1 MCSLMM
7 ISDMLSKHVLAVK
20 SVLKKWFKINY
31 IQLVHLLVV
40 WYLIILVVI
49 PDIKICTSR
58 QCTEQKALA
67 NSEIQKWLLNYGST
81 ERNLFH
87 VTVLASRIWM
97 WLFNFWKICGS
108 TGILRLGVLQIAEV
122 TARSVQAMHIWVSFM
137 CIKYTHTR
145 THPMYLINNSTELC
159 RCGRA
164 REASWQQLQ
173 RIAKLT
179 HEWRIPIQKQTCSC
193 SEIGLQLIVMQRLI
207 STM

>member
-1 MCSLMM
+1 MSICKGNIMFSNSEAPLSLLLHRASCRVTKYHTTNKCTNCMSFILNHFLKHFHCSYMCSLMM

-67 NSEIQKWLLNYGST
+67 NSEVHKWLLNYGST

-145 THPMYLINNSTELC
+145 THPM
-159 RCGRA
+159 
-164 REASWQQLQ
+164 
-173 RIAKLT
+173 
-179 HEWRIPIQKQTCSC
+179 
-193 SEIGLQLIVMQRLI
+193 
-207 STM
+207 